1 MTDAELLVECKKG
14 LGISTT
20 STTHDG
26 VLAQKIQIVKAYMS
40 GAGVT
45 DTLMAGYTAIG
56 AIICGV
62 TDLWNVSGGNI
73 KFSPLFYDL
82 VNQARI
88 GEADE
93 V

>member
-14 LGISTT
+14 LGISTA

-26 VLAQKIQIVKAYMS
+26 VLAQKIQIVKAFMS
-40 GAGVT
+40 GAGVS
-45 DTLMAGYTAIG
+45 DTTGYVAIG
-56 AIICGV
+56 AIVCGV

-88 GEADE
+88 GEADGT